1 MRAGKYIDGAFS
13 DDLVNASAEYLQNKI
28 RNVEIDCVVP
38 IPSLRHPSLVP
49 NFAYALA
56 NKLGLPFANA
66 VSKTQPA
73 TEQKS
78 LLNSAG
84 QQRNIEQSTAIVCS
98 EQVLGKSTLLVD
110 DMVDSRWS
118 LTVVAAKLLESGA
131 RSVYP
136 YALVSTSGAN
146 S

>member
-1 MRAGKYIDGAFS
+1 VSRAAAG
-13 DDLVNASAEYLQNKI
+13 
-28 RNVEIDCVVP
+28 R
-38 IPSLRHPSLVP
+38 
-49 NFAYALA
+49 
-56 NKLGLPFANA
+56 
-66 VSKTQPA
+66 
-73 TEQKS
+73 QKS

-84 QQRNIEQSTAIVCS
+84 QQKNIEQSVAIVDS
-98 EQVLGKSTLLVD
+98 EQVQGKSILLVD